1 MPEDDIGVAIL
12 LGMLIALWGL
22 SRLTP
27 IFLDSREEGGRVGYV
42 LLLIIGALVL
52 IANFL
57 L

>member
-22 SRLTP
+22 SRLIP

-52 IANFL
+52 IASFL